1 MINNMKR
8 ILLLVVSIGFLN
20 TAFSQRLADTA
31 LLSMNREQ
39 QGVYFFSKARK
50 QNTTGWIM
58 LGSGFAGLVA
68 GTSVALNS
76 WGSSSNSSETAG
88 VIIVTA
94 STVAMIGSVVSFINA
109 ANSKGKGEMLLRKPA
124 RAEGPEVEKDLGM
137 MYLRKHRTLRLVGWS
152 LVGTG
157 LITSL
162 IAGQQYN
169 SEALGT
175 VSWLASVASIPV
187 FIASSRNKGR
197 ATVLLNTQKI
207 PFSYLSSPIPL
218 TSVGVGITLG
228 STR

>member
-1 MINNMKR
+1 MKTS
-8 ILLLVVSIGFLN
+8 IFLLIMTAFLSS
-20 TAFSQRLADTA
+20 AFSQRLADTA
-31 LLSMNREQ
+31 LLSLNREQ
-39 QGVYFFSKARK
+39 QGVYFYSKARK

-68 GTSVALNS
+68 GSAVAFDS
-76 WGSSSNSSETAG
+76 WGSSNNSSEIAG
-88 VIIVTA
+88 LIIVTA

-137 MYLRKHRTLRLVGWS
+137 MYLRKHKTLRLVGWS

-169 SEALGT
+169 SEVLGT
-175 VSWLASVASIPV
+175 VSWLASAASIPV

-197 ATVLLNTQKI
+197 ALA
-207 PFSYLSSPIPL
+207 SPIPL

>member
-1 MINNMKR
+1 MKTS
-8 ILLLVVSIGFLN
+8 IFLLIMTAFLSS
-20 TAFSQRLADTA
+20 AFSQRLADTA

-39 QGVYFFSKARK
+39 QGVYFYSKARK

-68 GTSVALNS
+68 GSAVAFDS
-76 WGSSSNSSETAG
+76 WGSSNNSSEIAG
-88 VIIVTA
+88 LIIVTA

-124 RAEGPEVEKDLGM
+124 RAEVPEVEKDLGM
-137 MYLRKHRTLRLVGWS
+137 MYLRKHKTLRLVGWS

-169 SEALGT
+169 SEVLGT
-175 VSWLASVASIPV
+175 VSWLASAASIPV

-197 ATVLLNTQKI
+197 ASVLFNTQRI
-207 PFSYLSSPIPL
+207 PFSYLASPIPL

>member
-1 MINNMKR
+1 MKTS
-8 ILLLVVSIGFLN
+8 IFLLIMTAFLSS
-20 TAFSQRLADTA
+20 AFSQRLADTA

-39 QGVYFFSKARK
+39 QGVYFYSKARK

-68 GTSVALNS
+68 GSAVAFDS
-76 WGSSSNSSETAG
+76 WGSSNNSSEIAG
-88 VIIVTA
+88 LIIVTA

-137 MYLRKHRTLRLVGWS
+137 MYLRKHKTLRLVGWS

-169 SEALGT
+169 SEVLGT
-175 VSWLASVASIPV
+175 VSWLASAASIPV

-197 ATVLLNTQKI
+197 ASVLFNTQRI
-207 PFSYLSSPIPL
+207 PFSYLASPIPL

>member
-1 MINNMKR
+1 MKTS
-8 ILLLVVSIGFLN
+8 IFLLIMTAFLSS
-20 TAFSQRLADTA
+20 AFSQRLADTA

-39 QGVYFFSKARK
+39 QGVYFYSKARK

-68 GTSVALNS
+68 GSAVAFDS
-76 WGSSSNSSETAG
+76 WGSSNNSSEIAG
-88 VIIVTA
+88 LIIVTA

-137 MYLRKHRTLRLVGWS
+137 MYLRKHKTLRLVGWS

-169 SEALGT
+169 SEVLGT

-197 ATVLLNTQKI
+197 ASVLFNTQRI
-207 PFSYLSSPIPL
+207 PFSYLASPIPL